1 MTVSSLVK
9 DEDLVNFLSQK
20 NRDNDDDNDKTTDAR
35 CAESVSVQNSNTTQ
49 ETLNSTLNDKSSFQ
63 TTSQNF
69 NSFKQNFQKHDDS
82 QNDYNDITQPTT
94 SSPTL
99 QHQQKNHQQQ
109 FNQKIGKKLDKRLE
123 IDNECCQIPTQ
134 FSNSWASMHL
144 PNTPLD
150 NLHASHNGYFSN
162 NFAMHLAN
170 SQAAQALQHQLW
182 HDYIASQNHQRVSS
196 AYLNHGCSRIHPQS
210 NFVDF
215 CELENPTASENNS
228 GLKKNQQQTAR
239 IKRPMNAFMVWS
251 RDERKK
257 LAKENPDQEN
267 SAISK
272 MLGLKWRDMSDEKKK
287 PYRDAAIQLSE
298 SHSISHPDYK
308 YRPRRK
314 NRSKFNGF
322 RDEETVEEQQQKQQH
337 GRNGNH
343 TQKLAAKQKTLSSG
357 SVSSNQRQQLG
368 GYTRIGQ
375 YSRQFLSARDECR
388 DRWWRGCYDDEDIEK
403 NSHDGQERLLRAN
416 VRKSA
421 KCDFDIIN
429 RCPEN
434 NLHHGN
440 CCSICSNNSYPR
452 CYRQCVPPVGPA
464 KKLYFINKNNL
475 LVNSIRYYYKPK
487 EYYATKSKQAG
498 NKKMEYASRHV
509 GVQTKNQSC
518 KSIRPERQ
526 FSKVKNCRLDDEQIS
541 QGDVTILNEQR
552 VAEEIFIACNNLY
565 SYSLNEYD
573 SNNENQNPYFFD

>member
-1 MTVSSLVK
+1 MTVSSLVR
-9 DEDLVNFLSQK
+9 DEDFASFLSQK
-20 NRDNDDDNDKTTDAR
+20 NRDNDDDNDKTTDIR
-35 CAESVSVQNSNTTQ
+35 CAKNVSVQISNTTQ
-49 ETLNSTLNDKSSFQ
+49 ETLNSTLNDKNSLQ

-69 NSFKQNFQKHDDS
+69 NSFQQKFQNHD
-82 QNDYNDITQPTT
+82 
-94 SSPTL
+94 
-99 QHQQKNHQQQ
+99 QHQQKYHQQQ
-109 FNQKIGKKLDKRLE
+109 SNQKIGKKLDKRLE

-134 FSNSWASMHL
+134 FSNSWASMQI
-144 PNTPLD
+144 PNTPLN

-170 SQAAQALQHQLW
+170 NQAAQALQHQLW
-182 HDYIASQNHQRVSS
+182 HDYIANQSHQRVPS
-196 AYLNHGCSRIHPQS
+196 AYLNYGCSRIHPQS
-210 NFVDF
+210 NFGDF
-215 CELENPTASENNS
+215 CESASPNAPENNA
-228 GLKKNQQQTAR
+228 GLQKNKQQTTR

-322 RDEETVEEQQQKQQH
+322 RDEETAEEEQQKQQF

-343 TQKLAAKQKTLSSG
+343 TQKLAAKQKSLSSE
-357 SVSSNQRQQLG
+357 SISSNQRQQLG

-375 YSRQFLSARDECR
+375 YSRQFSSARNECR
-388 DRWWRGCYDDEDIEK
+388 DRWWRGCYDDDIEN

-434 NLHHGN
+434 NLHYGN
-440 CCSICSNNSYPR
+440 CCSICSNNSHSK

-487 EYYATKSKQAG
+487 EYFTVKSKQAF
-498 NKKMEYASRHV
+498 NKKMAYASRHT
-509 GVQTKNQSC
+509 GALAKNQSC

-526 FSKVKNCRLDDEQIS
+526 SGKVNNCLRDDEKLS
-541 QGDVTILNEQR
+541 QPDVMILNEKR

-573 SNNENQNPYFFD
+573 SNNKNQNPYFF